1 MSVREMVV
9 LWGPE
14 GEGEVFY
21 EDLPVSWI
29 YPVEGGFRV
38 ESDIVKASVFAD
50 TRKEA
55 EGSALWL
62 AKKCKAK
69 MDANPELY

>member
-14 GEGEVFY
+14 GEAEVFY
-21 EDLPVSWI
+21 EDLPISWI

-38 ESDIVKASVFAD
+38 ESDIVRASVFAE

-55 EGSALWL
+55 EEFALWF